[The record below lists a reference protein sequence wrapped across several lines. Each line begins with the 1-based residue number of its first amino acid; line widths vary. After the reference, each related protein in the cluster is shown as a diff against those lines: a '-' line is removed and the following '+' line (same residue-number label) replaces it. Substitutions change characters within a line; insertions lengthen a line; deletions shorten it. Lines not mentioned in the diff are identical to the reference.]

1 MGTETT
7 TGNVKDMTD
16 ETTVAYI
23 DTTVSFAETTYVS
36 AETINNEAEA
46 TAVNDETT
54 NVPVKT
60 VETTIHNINDS
71 SVSKPVDIP
80 HSLDGIKNNE
90 LEAEFDGA
98 EITVMHDKITAVPDA
113 TTVFT
118 ATGNDETTSIS
129 SETSTLFTEVQSTV
143 KSAGGKDETT
153 MAPNVETTV
162 AAVSIEGTSLEPVEK
177 TASEP

>member
-1 MGTETT
+1 MPTETELQVIIDENENDDNGNEILDKTTLSPTETT
-7 TGNVKDMTD
+7 SGNVKDMTD
-16 ETTVAYI
+16 VTTVAYI

-54 NVPVKT
+54 IVPVKT

-90 LEAEFDGA
+90 LEA
-98 EITVMHDKITAVPDA
+98 V
-113 TTVFT
+113 
-118 ATGNDETTSIS
+118 
-129 SETSTLFTEVQSTV
+129 
-143 KSAGGKDETT
+143 
-153 MAPNVETTV
+153 
-162 AAVSIEGTSLEPVEK
+162 
-177 TASEP
+177 